1 MLYKKRTV
9 GQSICAVCLRL
20 LPKRTLTAWAGALLR
35 SPISRMAIPGFAALY
50 RISLDDCEEHWT
62 TYPTLAAFFARRL
75 TPGLRTLSTNDSSV
89 ISSPVDGVVS
99 EMGFITEGQ
108 IITAKGY
115 GYTVEALLANRSDA
129 FTGGQFV
136 TLYLS
141 PRDYHRIHIP
151 LSGTL
156 DQAVHIPGTLFPVN
170 RLGTQSIAGLY
181 TRNERVVCTLST
193 AKMRQLVLAL
203 VGSFVVGSVR
213 LAPQFKAMQPTN
225 RGKGAQTALLA
236 QPSTVSHGEELG
248 WFEFGSTVVMLF
260 ASGQAELTIRPGD
273 RLQALQPI
281 GKWLA

>member
-1 MLYKKRTV
+1 
-9 GQSICAVCLRL
+9 
-20 LPKRTLTAWAGALLR
+20 
-35 SPISRMAIPGFAALY
+35 
-50 RISLDDCEEHWT
+50 
-62 TYPTLAAFFARRL
+62 
-75 TPGLRTLSTNDSSV
+75 
-89 ISSPVDGVVS
+89 
-99 EMGFITEGQ
+99 MGFITEGQ

-115 GYTVEALLANRSDA
+115 GYTVEALLAKQSDA

-141 PRDYHRIHIP
+141 PRDYHRIHMP

-170 RLGTQSIAGLY
+170 RLGTQTIAGLY

-193 AKMRQLVLAL
+193 AKLREIVLAL

-213 LAPQFKAMQPTN
+213 LAPQFNARQPNN

-236 QPSTVSHGEELG
+236 QPFPVSHGEELG

-260 ASGQAELTIRPGD
+260 ASGQVELTIRPGD
-273 RLQALQPI
+273 RLQALQPM
-281 GKWLA
+281 GTWLA